1 MARLAG
7 QGHLGD
13 KTPEK
18 GGFFLRSKDGLQA
31 LDPGSGGYRPAGDPP
46 VFPFVQ
52 TVRDLHRRGRYREG
66 VAAFMDATGPDAELA
81 RRVILGYV
89 SYALNRFGPG
99 EVVASYDQIDR
110 IMSAG
115 FNWVPPTGL
124 VDLIGVERTV
134 QELER
139 LGLPVPNL
147 LAAARKG
154 DVPTPLFNLP
164 FVTPGRY
171 LAG

>member
-1 MARLAG
+1 M
-7 QGHLGD
+7 GD

-18 GGFFLRSKDGLQA
+18 GGFFLRTKEGLQA
-31 LDPGSGGYRPAGDPP
+31 LHPASGAYRPVEP
-46 VFPFVQ
+46 VKFEFVE
-52 TVRDLHRRGRYREG
+52 TVRDLYHRGRYSEG
-66 VAAFMDATGPDAELA
+66 VAAFMNAGGAAAGLA

-124 VDLIGVERTV
+124 VDLIGVERTI

-139 LGLPVPNL
+139 VNLPVPAL
-147 LAAARKG
+147 LRAANKG
-154 DVPTPLFNLP
+154 EVPTPLFNLP

-171 LAG
+171 FAG